1 MSKPK
6 PFTLRLSDDDQQ
18 RLHEL
23 AQHYDA
29 DRSETLR
36 KALRQ
41 AHRQHTPFPESGTFA
56 ASNGVRFNLQLKGS
70 RNDR

>member
-23 AQHYDA
+23 AEHYAA

-41 AHRQHTPFPESGTFA
+41 AHRQQAPFPTSGSFA
-56 ASNGVRFNLQLKGS
+56 ASNGVRFKLQLKGS
-70 RNDR
+70 NHD

>member
-23 AQHYDA
+23 AKHYDA

-41 AHRQHTPFPESGTFA
+41 AHRQQAPFPESGTF

-70 RNDR
+70 NHD